1 MSNNKSINELLNFSS
16 SEYVSSISHI
26 KIQEKNSYNSNQQG
40 GNYSPTSS
48 FNQQGGNLNNDIN
61 NLVNMLTS
69 DSQMNSIL
77 DSNTSTPQLENK
89 LKRLLNQEGGNI
101 NYNDNNSDI
110 NSVDNFIKN
119 YSENNQTGG
128 DLLSIGLAATA
139 GYLAYNMYN
148 NSNKQT
154 VDLNLSEVPTESSVS
169 SSMNLKPTRIMN
181 TPVRSSIN
189 NNTPIRSSIN
199 STRTPVSSRPNM
211 SETTTDLPGLS
222 GFSATS
228 SNVNS
233 LNSAS
238 NQVFSQTSTDQNYDQ
253 LGGNSPALVAFREIV
268 KLVCKELDIKYN
280 KALKIAGQV
289 QSDVKEKNSSV
300 TPKNLVEL
308 ATKQLKDNKSKY
320 QKMVA

>member
-89 LKRLLNQEGGNI
+89 LKKLLNQEGGNI
-101 NYNDNNSDI
+101 NYTDNNSEI

-128 DLLSIGLAATA
+128 DLFTVGLAATA

-154 VDLNLSEVPTESSVS
+154 VNLNVPQVDTESSVRS
-169 SSMNLKPTRIMN
+169 LMSQNPVKYTN
-181 TPVRSSIN
+181 TPIKPSRPISSSIN
-189 NNTPIRSSIN
+189 TSIK
-199 STRTPVSSRPNM
+199 PSRPI
-211 SETTTDLPGLS
+211 SETTTDV

-233 LNSAS
+233 LNSAN
-238 NQVFSQTSTDQNYDQ
+238 NQVFSQTSTDQNFEQ

>member
-16 SEYVSSISHI
+16 SEYISSISHI
-26 KIQEKNSYNSNQQG
+26 KIQENKLYNSKQRG

-89 LKRLLNQEGGNI
+89 LKKLLNQEGGNI
-101 NYNDNNSDI
+101 NYTDNNSEI

-128 DLLSIGLAATA
+128 DLFTVGLAATA

-148 NSNKQT
+148 NSNKQILN
-154 VDLNLSEVPTESSVS
+154 LNLSEVPTESSANS
-169 SSMNLKPTRIMN
+169 LM
-181 TPVRSSIN
+181 PVKVVNNSIRSV
-189 NNTPIRSSIN
+189 NTPIRLS
-199 STRTPVSSRPNM
+199 SSRPIM
-211 SETTTDLPGLS
+211 SETTTDLPS
-222 GFSATS
+222 FSATS

-233 LNSAS
+233 AN
-238 NQVFSQTSTDQNYDQ
+238 NQVFSQTSTDQNFEQ

-268 KLVCKELDIKYN
+268 KLVCKELNIKYN

-289 QSDVKEKNSSV
+289 QSDVKEKNSKV
-300 TPKNLVEL
+300 THENLVEL

-320 QKMVA
+320 QKMVV